1 MASNPFWNPSSLYG
15 ANQDW
20 YTTPLVT
27 YTQEPD
33 AQQGTFQ
40 RWLQN
45 NNAGGFGRRD
55 QLAQSLYS
63 RTLSGY
69 QAAAATNP
77 NLLYRDDL
85 PSVNLNSIWQSLTP
99 EQRGEQP
106 NAYSGRTRWMS
117 RG

>member
-1 MASNPFWNPSSLYG
+1 MANNPFWNANSLYG

-20 YTTPLVT
+20 YKTPLVT

-33 AQQGTFQ
+33 AQGGTFQ

-77 NLLYRDDL
+77 DLLYRDYL
-85 PSVNLNSIWQSLTP
+85 PTVDLNSIWGSLTP
-99 EQRGEQP
+99 DQRGENPSQFT
-106 NAYSGRTRWMS
+106 GRTRWLS